1 MRVQC
6 SKSPHD
12 YVASRKEFLL
22 GVETKTLAILVAATM
37 SAVGILGDYFLK
49 RASEAPQPLATRSFL
64 IGFVLYASTAVAW
77 TFVMRHLTLATI
89 GVIYAMC
96 MILLL
101 ALMGVVVFNEPLH
114 RSEIVGI
121 VLALAALVLLARFG

>member
-1 MRVQC
+1 VDA
-6 SKSPHD
+6 KS
-12 YVASRKEFLL
+12 
-22 GVETKTLAILVAATM
+22 LAILVAATM

-49 RASEAPQPLATRSFL
+49 RASEAQQPLATPSFL
-64 IGFVLYASTAVAW
+64 IGFVLYASTALAW

-114 RSEIVGI
+114 RSETVGI